1 MISPNTKIV
10 FCNVPFSST
19 SERVLTFDSLQS
31 QINYFDSK
39 CVIPK
44 TGCTYQRENE
54 ENGIKVGLTYEQLEN
69 VNYLFFRNKNNKF
82 YFAYVSK
89 IDYLSPNTCKVY
101 FKIDVMQTYMFNM
114 NFGKSFIERSTF
126 AEDSYNSIEDYPSTG
141 ELKSSIIKD
150 EKLMGKYM
158 LFMNS
163 EVNNDDSST
172 ATAYFPKVG
181 HYAIPEYVSVFSDCE
196 TLAETVQAISNK
208 GRSERIQGCVYQPF
222 LPMDCIK
229 QIGSHSKGDLSI
241 KNDIFLVSEIDYSHC
256 KKDIELNINY
266 NYEYLKEL
274 TYPYCEIEV
283 VDKITGQKITL
294 DLSKFENPL
303 KPKFRILGSVCEKPE
318 YKVIPLNY
326 NGISYAIDYALIVN
340 PNTELPIYSNTY
352 AQYLKDNKNSN
363 LINGVMTGVSAVGS
377 LLSGNIM
384 GMIGSFGNIASIL
397 NADSVAQKQP
407 NKCVGT
413 SSNVVEY
420 TNLDNG
426 IEFRLLNM
434 DDSHKNQARQFWK
447 YYGYPLKEY
456 RNFSIPN
463 SNYHFVKM
471 QGCNVYGEIPNIY
484 IIQINEKFN
493 SGISFCNNEN
503 ALLNY

>member
-10 FCNVPFSST
+10 FCNVPFSSL

-31 QINYFDSK
+31 QINYFESK

-44 TGCTYQRENE
+44 SDCTYQRENG

-114 NFGKSFIERSTF
+114 SFGKSFIERETF
-126 AEDSYNSIEDYPSTG
+126 AGDSYNSIEDYPSRG
-141 ELKSSIIKD
+141 ELKSYIIKD
-150 EKLMGKYM
+150 EKSAGKYM

-172 ATAYFPKVG
+172 AAAYFPKVG

-222 LPMDCIK
+222 LPIDCIK
-229 QIGSHSKGDLSI
+229 QIGNHSKGDLSI
-241 KNDIFLVSEIDYSHC
+241 KNDIFLVSEIDYSKC
-256 KKDIELNINY
+256 KKDVELNINY

-274 TYPYCEIEV
+274 TYPYCELEV
-283 VDKITGQKITL
+283 VDKITGQKINI

-303 KPKFRILGSVCEKPE
+303 KPKFQI
-318 YKVIPLNY
+318 IHT
-326 NGISYAIDYALIVN
+326 N
-340 PNTELPIYSNTY
+340 P
-352 AQYLKDNKNSN
+352 
-363 LINGVMTGVSAVGS
+363 
-377 LLSGNIM
+377 
-384 GMIGSFGNIASIL
+384 
-397 NADSVAQKQP
+397 
-407 NKCVGT
+407 
-413 SSNVVEY
+413 
-420 TNLDNG
+420 
-426 IEFRLLNM
+426 
-434 DDSHKNQARQFWK
+434 
-447 YYGYPLKEY
+447 
-456 RNFSIPN
+456 
-463 SNYHFVKM
+463 
-471 QGCNVYGEIPNIY
+471 
-484 IIQINEKFN
+484 
-493 SGISFCNNEN
+493 
-503 ALLNY
+503 